1 VANKKP
7 LSTQQ
12 DGYLRERDKQGDV
25 EAWSILF
32 HRQALHL
39 MATGKGPPS
48 LLVRL
53 DKDIWLNFRK
63 AANRVAMF
71 LEIREHTTPKKIKD
85 KWPEIA
91 NWRRLLADWQG
102 PWTGGGDGYLFAR
115 LAAQEEDFRRF
126 YPRKV
131 HSELAKQLNQTL
143 ERYLKEFA
151 KDQGHGYAHAL
162 SLLRTMQP
170 RGKDHE
176 AWIIDA
182 LESIQRGQPPTW
194 TTGAHAYTR
203 PITGQNVRDR
213 LKTWTTKYPP
223 RTTRNK

>member
-1 VANKKP
+1 MANKKP

-48 LLVRL
+48 LLVVL

-63 AANRVAMF
+63 DDRRVAMF
-71 LEIREHTTPKKIKD
+71 LEIREHTAPKKIKD
-85 KWPEIA
+85 KWSEIA
-91 NWRRLLADWQG
+91 NWKRLLADWQG
-102 PWTGGGDGYLFAR
+102 PWTGGGNGYLFAT
-115 LAAQEEDFRRF
+115 LAAREEDFKRL

-131 HSELAKQLNQTL
+131 HSELAKQLNQVL

-151 KDQGHGYAHAL
+151 KDQGHGRTHAL
-162 SLLRTMQP
+162 SLLSAMRP
-170 RGKDHE
+170 RKKDHE
-176 AWIIDA
+176 EWIADA
-182 LESIQRGQPPTW
+182 LESIKREQLPSWASGTR
-194 TTGAHAYTR
+194 AYTS
-203 PITGQNVRDR
+203 PITPQNVRDR

-223 RTTRNK
+223 RATRNK